1 MFYTLQ
7 GEGYYCGVPSVFV
20 RTSGC
25 NLRCSWCFS
34 ENTAVDTP
42 TGGKKIKDLTIN
54 DEVLTINPETN
65 VLSTDVVMDVLTRS
79 VDIESMIC
87 VKTKTKKF
95 FVTKDHP
102 FKIKGKGFIEAQ
114 NLKESDTI
122 ISATSNQLN
131 SYRMKNNNP
140 MKIEKNL
147 KKMIE
152 TTSRRFN
159 SGEIKPYT
167 RTTTQK
173 QIWKKRMTE
182 NNPMKNPET
191 VLKQCQNTFRGKSK
205 LEGRFEKFFEIN
217 NFPVKYTGNNK
228 KVVRN
233 NNKLRF
239 PDFCVEDTSKVIEIY
254 DSTMGYLNPNG
265 RKKRDKE
272 WEDNTISYYNESGY
286 SCMVLNEKDL
296 KDKNKLKTHVSEFI
310 FNGED
315 VVGVSPLNDKQKSL
329 LYGNKH
335 ITKVDVY
342 NLTTKTNTF
351 LSQGCLVHNCDTPYS
366 SWWTEGD
373 NQSPQDIIDLTDQ
386 WRHVKHF
393 VVSGGEPTIQKDLP
407 ELITLLKDL
416 GHIVTIETNGTKFV
430 KEMDPHLYSISP
442 KTSNSYPIEGVK
454 TPTGSWEKELRIHT
468 RGNKLDA
475 LTDYIN
481 SGIDYQIKFVTQN
494 DEDLQE
500 IKDMIEKYS
509 IPHDRVYLMPEGFT
523 RELQQQRTSEIAEL
537 CKAEGFIFCP
547 RIHIDIWGDKRG
559 V

>member
-1 MFYTLQ
+1 MIISEMFYTLQ

-42 TGGKKIKDLTIN
+42 TGRKKIKDLNIN

-65 VLSTDVVMDVLTRS
+65 VLSTDVVMDVLNRS
-79 VDIESMIC
+79 VNIEFMVC

-114 NLKESDTI
+114 NLKKSDTI

-131 SYRMKNNNP
+131 SYRIKN
-140 MKIEKNL
+140 
-147 KKMIE
+147 
-152 TTSRRFN
+152 
-159 SGEIKPYT
+159 
-167 RTTTQK
+167 
-173 QIWKKRMTE
+173 

-191 VLKQCQNTFRGKSK
+191 VLKQYQNTFRKKSR
-205 LEGRFEKFFEIN
+205 LESRFETFFEVN
-217 NFPVKYTGNNK
+217 NFPVRYTGNNK
-228 KVVRN
+228 KTIRN
-233 NNKLRF
+233 NDKLRF
-239 PDFCVEDTSKVIEIY
+239 PDFCIDDTSKVIEIY
-254 DSTMGYLNPNG
+254 DSTMEYLNPNG

-296 KDKNKLKTHVSEFI
+296 KDKNKLKQMVSDFV

-329 LYGNKH
+329 LYGNKN
-335 ITKVDVY
+335 ITNVDVY